1 MYFKMTRLD
10 QFLVDLTKLTIINLS
25 QFLNLPGTEKR
36 RLCDTLSTA
45 PDRSQEKLI
54 QGTSIIRSF
63 LCLKINF

>member
-1 MYFKMTRLD
+1 MVKKIKVFFLYFKMTHESRVD
-10 QFLVDLTKLTIINLS
+10 QLLTLLNLS

-54 QGTSIIRSF
+54 QGT
-63 LCLKINF
+63 

>member
-10 QFLVDLTKLTIINLS
+10 QFLIDLTKLTIINLS

-54 QGTSIIRSF
+54 HGT
-63 LCLKINF
+63 